1 MALNLNHPD
10 GIQDAMQTAVR
21 ASRLEILVRQMSTSQ
36 TIVSLMCNRV
46 LSILLA
52 SIAEAIAFSS
62 VELANALNLDM
73 SGALLLYFLY
83 DRMHLKD
90 CRGMAISSPFAGHK
104 TAAFCTDKGGEDCIV
119 CSQYLKCNALSALL
133 ALHGVL
139 ARSSLHFRDP
149 CSAEV

>member
-1 MALNLNHPD
+1 
-10 GIQDAMQTAVR
+10 
-21 ASRLEILVRQMSTSQ
+21 
-36 TIVSLMCNRV
+36 MCNRV

-73 SGALLLYFLY
+73 RRALLLYSLY

-104 TAAFCTDKGGEDCIV
+104 TAAFCTDEGWRGVHSVQPTSQVQCAECI
-119 CSQYLKCNALSALL
+119 ASA
-133 ALHGVL
+133 AWCAGTVL
-139 ARSSLHFRDP
+139 PMLWW
-149 CSAEV
+149 